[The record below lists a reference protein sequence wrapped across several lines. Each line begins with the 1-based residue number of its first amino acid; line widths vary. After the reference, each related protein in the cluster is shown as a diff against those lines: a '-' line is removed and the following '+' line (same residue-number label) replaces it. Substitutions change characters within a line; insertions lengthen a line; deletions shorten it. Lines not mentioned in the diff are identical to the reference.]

1 MLGINEVDHLL
12 YIFLMST
19 MERESMKV
27 RELTDAIAI
36 EGIRQLV
43 ELDGLFV
50 HNKMAA
56 TIEIAYSKQNH
67 NQENQTDDGD
77 EHSFQYFYQNSYHE

>member
-1 MLGINEVDHLL
+1 
-12 YIFLMST
+12 
-19 MERESMKV
+19 MKV